1 MNESQL
7 GDHILLGIVGH
18 RYYII
23 IPEEVCKFCIH
34 HHHHSYNKLHQRYYN
49 TIANTL
55 AYSTLWHSHIILSMK
70 YMYESAGVL
79 RKPPLR
85 EKTYFSTIIV
95 RKKKCKHT
103 RNKYEKIL
111 ISWLLQLL
119 MLLPKQ
125 SRRFLIILPVKYRWG
140 ATIAFILW
148 ITNISI

>member
-1 MNESQL
+1 MCKNNKNVCIFFNLKKKAQKHDFYL
-7 GDHILLGIVGH
+7 ILPG
-18 RYYII
+18 
-23 IPEEVCKFCIH
+23 E
-34 HHHHSYNKLHQRYYN
+34 N
-49 TIANTL
+49 
-55 AYSTLWHSHIILSMK
+55 
-70 YMYESAGVL
+70 
-79 RKPPLR
+79 
-85 EKTYFSTIIV
+85 TYFSTIIV